1 MCSVVQRRWFL
12 LVLALPSVAFVGRS
26 MKGEHPPVAVVAPEH
41 AEGPA
46 VIVEPMRAPRP
57 VEEIRVAVDQ
67 APVLHEL
74 AADPD
79 GAADAIRSVAEAN
92 DDDAARKLAAWLAEE
107 TRRQEEPDAR
117 GNVVNLVEA
126 LGAVKSD
133 RAQAALIDA
142 LGDDRHD
149 LALKTLVVQQ
159 LRAPAARPAL
169 QHFSRFAELIQ
180 PHDDF
185 EAELRAEALAAAD
198 ETGRRIQQEN
208 P

>member
-1 MCSVVQRRWFL
+1 VQRRWLFL
-12 LVLALPSVAFVGRS
+12 LVLALPSLAYFGRS
-26 MKGEHPPVAVVAPEH
+26 SDIERKEHPSVAVVAPEPK
-41 AEGPA
+41 EEPA
-46 VIVEPMRAPRP
+46 AAVAPVTATPERREAARP
-57 VEEIRVAVDQ
+57 VAQ
-67 APVLHEL
+67 PMLGL
-74 AADPD
+74 ADPD
-79 GAADAIRSVAEAN
+79 TAAETIRAVAEA
-92 DDDAARKLAAWLAEE
+92 DDHDEAAHKLAALLLDE

-117 GNVVNLVEA
+117 GNVVNIVEA
-126 LGAVKSD
+126 LGTVKSD

-149 LALKTLVVQQ
+149 LALKTLIVQE
-159 LRAPAARPAL
+159 LRAPNARVAL
-169 QHFSRFAELIQ
+169 QRFYSFAESIH